1 MILKEYQKRT
11 LATVRSFL
19 ERLAMWREKDR
30 AARSQDPEWG
40 FDWVERAWSRTV
52 AGRTYNPRRNGLG
65 ERLPAFCLKIPTG
78 GGKTLLATRVID
90 LVNAHFRQSR
100 RGLVLWIVPTTQIY
114 NQTLKALKDRD
125 HPYRQQLD
133 LSSGQRTCIC
143 EKTTAFGPRD
153 VAENLCVLLLMLPS
167 ANRKT
172 KDTLR
177 MFRDSG
183 GFDRFFPPD
192 DDPPAPAELLEEHPN
207 LDTFDQTTGFWGRSV
222 KTSLGNT
229 IRLLRPLIILDEGHK
244 AYSVNAKATLEGFNP
259 CMIVELSATPAKGA
273 NVLVPNNV

>member
-1 MILKEYQKRT
+1 MILKDYQQRA
-11 LATVRSFL
+11 LATARSFL
-19 ERLAMWREKDR
+19 EELAACRKTEA
-30 AARSQDPEWG
+30 AARSHDPDWG
-40 FDWVERAWSRTV
+40 FDWVERAWEKT
-52 AGRTYNPRRNGLG
+52 ATGRPHFSRRNGLDG
-65 ERLPAFCLKIPTG
+65 QLPAFCLKIPTG

-90 LVNAHFRQSR
+90 LVNSLYRQSR

-133 LSSGQRTCIC
+133 LSSGQRTLIF

-167 ANRKT
+167 ANRQT

-192 DDPPAPAELLEEHPN
+192 DDPAAHAELLEDHPN
-207 LDTFDQTTGFWGRSV
+207 PLEFQRILRCGSAHSV
-222 KTSLGNT
+222 
-229 IRLLRPLIILDEGHK
+229 
-244 AYSVNAKATLEGFNP
+244 
-259 CMIVELSATPAKGA
+259 
-273 NVLVPNNV
+273 